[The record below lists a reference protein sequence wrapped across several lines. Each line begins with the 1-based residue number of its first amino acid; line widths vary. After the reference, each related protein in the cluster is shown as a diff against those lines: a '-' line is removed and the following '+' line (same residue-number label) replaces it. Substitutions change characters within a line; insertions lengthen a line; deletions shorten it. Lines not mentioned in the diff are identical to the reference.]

1 MNISP
6 DKFDDEYMVGNPGD
20 GSSQHGA
27 PPIPEDF
34 TEAFDTELGAGASNG
49 SGESKDGS
57 SDDEL
62 ASDRSDAIS
71 SHSPAAR
78 PIRPGQLE
86 ETLVGKL
93 RVRHY
98 ARSTVKNY
106 VGWYRDYVHFH
117 GLRHP
122 TEMAE
127 PEVEAFL
134 THLARNRKVAKATQ
148 NQALSA
154 LIFLYRQVLNI
165 ELEGIDALRAKE
177 SKKVPVVLRVDEVR
191 DVLENFPPKSVWW
204 LQASLLYGCG
214 LRVMECLSLR
224 VKDLDLV
231 AKTLTVRQAKGDK
244 SRILTLP
251 DRLVPDLERQLAYA
265 ERLHLLDRRND
276 APGIAVPN
284 ALAKKYPSAPT
295 SWKWFWIFPS
305 ARLSKDPESGIVRRH
320 HLHPGSFSNILA
332 AAVERSKGVT
342 KRVTAHVFRHSFGTH
357 MLLDGVDL
365 RSIQEAMGHANVTTT
380 EIYTHVV
387 KAMQGKLRSPLDDL

>member
-1 MNISP
+1 MNF
-6 DKFDDEYMVGNPGD
+6 FDDEFDDYEFEAD
-20 GSSQHGA
+20 EA
-27 PPIPEDF
+27 PSRDETIPAPENSA
-34 TEAFDTELGAGASNG
+34 EASDPDMNTDDVRAD
-49 SGESKDGS
+49 GESKGRS
-57 SDDEL
+57 CDDAL
-62 ASDRSDAIS
+62 PSGRTDATS
-71 SHSPAAR
+71 NDSAAIG
-78 PIRPGQLE
+78 PTKPGGLE
-86 ETLVGKL
+86 DALVDKI
-93 RVRHY
+93 RVRQY
-98 ARSTVKNY
+98 ARSTEKSY

-122 TEMAE
+122 AEMAE

-134 THLARNRKVAKATQ
+134 THLARNRKVAPATQ
-148 NQALSA
+148 NQALNA
-154 LIFLYRQVLNI
+154 LIFFYRKVLNVD
-165 ELEGIDALRAKE
+165 LKGIDALRARE
-177 SKKVPVVLRVDEVR
+177 RKKIPVVLRADEVR
-191 DVLENFPPKSVWW
+191 EVLENFPPKSVWL

-231 AKTLTVRQAKGDK
+231 AKTLTVQQAKGDK

-251 DRLVPDLERQLAYA
+251 DRLVSDLERQLAYA
-265 ERLHLLDRRND
+265 EQMHLLDRRND

-305 ARLSKDPESGIVRRH
+305 ARVSKDPVSGIVRRH
-320 HLHPGSFSNILA
+320 HLHPGSFSNVLS
-332 AAVERSKGVT
+332 AAVARSKSVT
-342 KRVTAHVFRHSFGTH
+342 KRVTAHVFRHSFATH

-365 RSIQEAMGHANVTTT
+365 RSIQEVLGHANVTTT